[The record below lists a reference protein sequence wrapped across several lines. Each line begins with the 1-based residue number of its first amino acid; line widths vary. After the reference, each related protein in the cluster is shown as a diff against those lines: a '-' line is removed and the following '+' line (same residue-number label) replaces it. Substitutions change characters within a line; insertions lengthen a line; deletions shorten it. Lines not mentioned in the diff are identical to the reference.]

1 MEATVTSRR
10 PNLATYQRRDVS
22 SRSEPYHFKVR
33 MGRLQEGG
41 IERRTDEGTESQSRA
56 TQTSRKCPGFVLSF
70 IVFIFSDMRMMFL
83 LLNTFI
89 ISFIMF

>member
-10 PNLATYQRRDVS
+10 PNVATSQRRDVS
-22 SRSEPYHFKVR
+22 SRSKPYHFKVR